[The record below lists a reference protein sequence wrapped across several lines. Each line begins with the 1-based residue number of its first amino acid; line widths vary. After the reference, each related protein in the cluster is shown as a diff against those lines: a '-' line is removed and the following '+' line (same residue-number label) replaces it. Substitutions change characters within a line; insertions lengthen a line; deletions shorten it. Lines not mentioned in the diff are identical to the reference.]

1 MQQFRYTINEKAKSN
16 VSNLVD
22 AARKAG
28 KVLAKDPK
36 KNGDDARK
44 ERNGLDGNKLTEM
57 AFDEGFRE
65 GVKES
70 HS

>member
-1 MQQFRYTINEKAKSN
+1 MVELNGKAKSN
-16 VSNLVD
+16 ASELAD

-28 KVLAKDPK
+28 KALAKDPK

-44 ERNGLDGNKLTEM
+44 ERNEYKGNKLTER
-57 AFDEGFRE
+57 AFDDGFRE